1 MQAEKS
7 SRGRPKSPLT
17 LTEIQKRSDEK
28 RGVKTK
34 AFKLPLS
41 VIAEI
46 EQLSQANQLSQNQLI
61 IQAIEAFK
69 QSQKGA

>member
-1 MQAEKS
+1 MA
-7 SRGRPKSPLT
+7 RGRPKSNLT
-17 LTEIQKRSDEK
+17 VTEIQKRSDEK

-46 EQLSQANQLSQNQLI
+46 EQLSQVNQLSQNQLI
-61 IQAIEAFK
+61 IQAIELFK